1 MCGICGLEI
10 RAQWY
15 HVWNPTRAILW
26 PLFFLLYTN
35 DLANVSNVLF
45 TILFADDSNLF
56 ISGDDPN
63 DLANWMN
70 NEMIKVIDWLMAN
83 KLTLNIV
90 KTHFVSFRRQRNLAN
105 LTQSLIVNGQHI
117 AQVKSTKFLGI
128 LIDEYLQ
135 WREHTKYVKGL
146 RASSESLAVIHQ
158 PSYTVIITWQIHFL
172 HYITFDFVPWILSI
186 YSILEVLMILF
197 NQWVNWT
204 VCPCQA
210 FRIRVLFFF
219 SFYVVMM

>member
-35 DLANVSNVLF
+35 DLENVSNVLF

-63 DLANWMN
+63 DLVNWMN

-135 WREHTKYVKGL
+135 WREHTKYVKGKISRGIGIL
-146 RASSESLAVIHQ
+146 CKARRYFNLDTLKTLYYA
-158 PSYTVIITWQIHFL
+158 FL
-172 HYITFDFVPWILSI
+172 FPHLYYCIGSHSTPGLDV
-186 YSILEVLMILF
+186 
-197 NQWVNWT
+197 
-204 VCPCQA
+204 
-210 FRIRVLFFF
+210 RR
-219 SFYVVMM
+219 